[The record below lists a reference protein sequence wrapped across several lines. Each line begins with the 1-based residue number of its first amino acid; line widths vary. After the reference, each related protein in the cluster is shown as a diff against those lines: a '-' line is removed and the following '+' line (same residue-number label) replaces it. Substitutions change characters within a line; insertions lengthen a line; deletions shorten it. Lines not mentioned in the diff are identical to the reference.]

1 MLALE
6 VLLGWLCAYESSPLQ
21 QKFVMIEAPLAS
33 DVDQML
39 ETFLDVSLVCLALEG
54 VEPIESSE
62 DEDDGSEGEHEADG
76 EGNGE
81 VGEVS
86 AGDENEE
93 AEEDGK

>member
-1 MLALE
+1 MLLE
-6 VLLGWLCAYESSPLQ
+6 WLCAYVSSPLQ

-33 DVDQML
+33 DVDQIL
-39 ETFLDVSLVCLALEG
+39 ETFLNMSLVCLTLEG
-54 VEPIESSE
+54 VEPIESAE
-62 DEDDGSEGEHEADG
+62 DEDDRSEGEHEADG
-76 EGNGE
+76 GGNGE